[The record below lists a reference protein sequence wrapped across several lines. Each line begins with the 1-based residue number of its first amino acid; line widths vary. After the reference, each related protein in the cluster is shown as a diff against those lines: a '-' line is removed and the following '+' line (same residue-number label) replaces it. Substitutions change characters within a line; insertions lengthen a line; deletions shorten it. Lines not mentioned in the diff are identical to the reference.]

1 MVSKTMRFCLIT
13 TIIIN
18 IIFFIFA
25 LFLRTLPYYYY
36 DHIVTT
42 NDLMYSIFNTFE
54 KGIFLYNMLIFTK
67 VDGYIFYKIYLT
79 LCIAVNI
86 LFLDTIM
93 KKKYNRWIY
102 FLYILTNI
110 SLVLPVYLDIFGVV
124 IYRYTFEI
132 LDYLQI
138 LNIIF
143 YEIIIDNFFYHIIFF
158 LEIILPI
165 VYFKNYK

>member
-1 MVSKTMRFCLIT
+1 MVSKTMRFFLIT

-25 LFLRTLPYYYY
+25 LFLRILPYYYY
-36 DHIVTT
+36 DYIMTT

-54 KGIFLYNMLIFTK
+54 KDIFFYNMLIFTK

-102 FLYILTNI
+102 FLYILINI

-124 IYRYTFEI
+124 MYYYTFEI
-132 LDYLQI
+132 LEYLRI

-143 YEIIIDNFFYHIIFF
+143 YEIIVDNFFNHIIFF

>member
-132 LDYLQI
+132 LDYLRI
-138 LNIIF
+138 LYIIF
-143 YEIIIDNFFYHIIFF
+143 YEIIIDNFFNHIIFF
-158 LEIILPI
+158 LEIILSI
-165 VYFKNYK
+165 GYFKNYK